1 MKEAIKIRVNNK
13 QKDICTGCGKSST
26 NEKKEFYD
34 MMIGNDLVHLCF
46 DCMEMMFRKT
56 LKAQVN
62 YQGKL
67 KNPNKNIRR

>member
-13 QKDICTGCGKSST
+13 QKDICTSCGKSSKD
-26 NEKKEFYD
+26 ERKEFYD
-34 MMIGNDLVHLCF
+34 MMIGNDLIHLCF
-46 DCMEMMFRKT
+46 DCIEMMFRKT

>member
-1 MKEAIKIRVNNK
+1 MKEAIKIRVNTK
-13 QKDICTGCGKSST
+13 QKDICTGCGKSSKD
-26 NEKKEFYD
+26 ERKEFYD
-34 MMIGNDLVHLCF
+34 MMIGNDLIRVCF
-46 DCMEMMFRKT
+46 DCIEMMFRKT

>member
-1 MKEAIKIRVNNK
+1 MKESIRIRINDK
-13 QKDICTGCGKSST
+13 QNDVCSACGKDSK
-26 NEKKEFYD
+26 NEEKEFYD
-34 MMIGNDLVHLCF
+34 MRIGNDLIHLCF

-67 KNPNKNIRR
+67 KSPNKNIRR

>member
-1 MKEAIKIRVNNK
+1 MKEAIKIRVNTK
-13 QKDICTGCGKSST
+13 QKDICTVCGKSSKD
-26 NEKKEFYD
+26 EKKEFYD
-34 MMIGNDLVHLCF
+34 MMIGNDLIHLCF
-46 DCMEMMFRKT
+46 DCIEMMFRKT

>member
-13 QKDICTGCGKSST
+13 QNDICTGCGKSST

-34 MMIGNDLVHLCF
+34 MMIGNYLVHLCF

-67 KNPNKNIRR
+67 KSPNKNIRR

>member
-1 MKEAIKIRVNNK
+1 MKESIRIRINDK
-13 QKDICTGCGKSST
+13 QNDVCSACGKDSK
-26 NEKKEFYD
+26 NEEKEFYD
-34 MMIGNDLVHLCF
+34 MRIGNDLIHLCF

>member
-1 MKEAIKIRVNNK
+1 MKEAIKIRVNTK
-13 QKDICTGCGKSST
+13 QKDTCTGCGKSSKD
-26 NEKKEFYD
+26 EKKEFYD
-34 MMIGNDLVHLCF
+34 MMIGNDLIHLCF
-46 DCMEMMFRKT
+46 DCIEMMFRKT

>member
-13 QKDICTGCGKSST
+13 QNDVCSACGKDSK
-26 NEKKEFYD
+26 NEEKEFYD
-34 MMIGNDLVHLCF
+34 MRIGNDLIHLCF

-67 KNPNKNIRR
+67 KSPNKNIRR

>member
-13 QKDICTGCGKSST
+13 QNDICTGCGKSSK

-34 MMIGNDLVHLCF
+34 MMIGNYIIHLCF
-46 DCMEMMFRKT
+46 DCMEMMFNKT
-56 LKAQVN
+56 LKATVQ

-67 KNPNKNIRR
+67 KSPNKNIRR

>member
-1 MKEAIKIRVNNK
+1 MKEAIKIRVNTK
-13 QKDICTGCGKSST
+13 QKDICTCCGKSSKD
-26 NEKKEFYD
+26 EKKEFYD
-34 MMIGNDLVHLCF
+34 MMIGNDIIHLCF
-46 DCMEMMFRKT
+46 DCIEMMFRKT

>member
-1 MKEAIKIRVNNK
+1 MQAAIKLRVHTK
-13 QKDICTGCGKSST
+13 QKDICTGRGKSSKD
-26 NEKKEFYD
+26 EKKEFYD
-34 MMIGNDLVHLCF
+34 MMIGNDLIHLCF
-46 DCMEMMFRKT
+46 DCIEMMFRKT

>member
-1 MKEAIKIRVNNK
+1 MKDSIKIRINYK
-13 QKDICTGCGKSST
+13 SGIHCTACGKLSDK
-26 NEKKEFYD
+26 ERKEFYD
-34 MMIGNDLVHLCF
+34 MMIGNDLIHLCF
-46 DCMEMMFRKT
+46 DCIEMMFRKT

>member
-13 QKDICTGCGKSST
+13 QNDVCTGCGKSSKDE
-26 NEKKEFYD
+26 NKEFYD
-34 MMIGNDLVHLCF
+34 MMIGNDLIHLCF

-67 KNPNKNIRR
+67 KSPNKNIRR

>member
-1 MKEAIKIRVNNK
+1 MKEAIKIRVNTK
-13 QKDICTGCGKSST
+13 QNDTCTGCGKSSKD
-26 NEKKEFYD
+26 EHKEFYD
-34 MMIGNDLVHLCF
+34 MLVGKTMIHLCF

-67 KNPNKNIRR
+67 KSPNKNIRR

>member
-13 QKDICTGCGKSST
+13 QNDICTGCGKSSEK
-26 NEKKEFYD
+26 EKKEFYD
-34 MMIGNDLVHLCF
+34 MMIGNDLIHLCF

>member
-13 QKDICTGCGKSST
+13 QNDVCTCCGKSSKD
-26 NEKKEFYD
+26 EKKEFYD
-34 MMIGNDLVHLCF
+34 MMIGNDLIHLCF

-67 KNPNKNIRR
+67 KSPNKNIRR

>member
-13 QKDICTGCGKSST
+13 QNDICTGCGKSSEK
-26 NEKKEFYD
+26 EKKEFYD
-34 MMIGNDLVHLCF
+34 MMIGNDLIHLCF
-46 DCMEMMFRKT
+46 DCMEMMFKKT

-62 YQGKL
+62 YNGKL

>member
-13 QKDICTGCGKSST
+13 QNDVCTGCGKSSKD
-26 NEKKEFYD
+26 EKKEFYD
-34 MMIGNDLVHLCF
+34 MMIGNELNHLCF

-67 KNPNKNIRR
+67 KSPNKNIRR

>member
-13 QKDICTGCGKSST
+13 QNDICSGCGKLSK

-34 MMIGNDLVHLCF
+34 MMIGKDIVHLCF
-46 DCMEMMFRKT
+46 DCIDMMFIKT
-56 LKAQVN
+56 LKATVQ

-67 KNPNKNIRR
+67 KESSGNIRR